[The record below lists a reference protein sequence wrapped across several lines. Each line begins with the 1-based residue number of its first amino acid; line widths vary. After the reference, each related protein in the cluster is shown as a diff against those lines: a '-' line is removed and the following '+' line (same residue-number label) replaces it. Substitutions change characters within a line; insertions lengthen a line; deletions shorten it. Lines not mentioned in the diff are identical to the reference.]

1 MPDGNTRPVGTE
13 EVQIVM
19 LPPHRYTVLLVSP
32 DCEGGLYRA
41 AWDPGQVIIPPIH
54 RNTLYLP
61 HAQCSDIYTC
71 TCHTLIYTISMSL
84 WPFQKTTYLLLSIHR
99 ASSERSGASG
109 SAHVWTNTLIICS
122 AQIHLSNAAKGQA
135 LLSFSNLL
143 QRGKIQKLLKKS
155 HPQNTCTMT
164 CILSSH
170 FLFLNTYNITFE
182 KWGTE
187 FLFRSFLN
195 F

>member
-1 MPDGNTRPVGTE
+1 MAIQDQWGLKKYKLSCYHHTGTLCSWSALTVRVGCTE
-13 EVQIVM
+13 QPGTLAR
-19 LPPHRYTVLLVSP
+19 LPSP
-32 DCEGGLYRA
+32 RSTG
-41 AWDPGQVIIPPIH
+41 IH
-54 RNTLYLP
+54 
-61 HAQCSDIYTC
+61 CIY
-71 TCHTLIYTISMSL
+71 HMHNALIYTHVHVML
-84 WPFQKTTYLLLSIHR
+84 WSIPSPCHYDHFKRQPTYCFLYNR

-122 AQIHLSNAAKGQA
+122 AQIHLSNASKGQA